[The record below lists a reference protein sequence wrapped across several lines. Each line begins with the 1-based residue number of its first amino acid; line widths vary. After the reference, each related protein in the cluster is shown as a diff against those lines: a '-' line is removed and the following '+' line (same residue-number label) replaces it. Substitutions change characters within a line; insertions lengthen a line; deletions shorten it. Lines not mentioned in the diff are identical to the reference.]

1 MKELQ
6 GIKLGETF
14 KPDPELKTLFYLYVL
29 GYILFTFLPW
39 YLPIL
44 LFTAEQGV
52 VIVSSCGLIV
62 FVFLAVIWIQLY
74 YRSMSYKLT
83 QIEMEWSRGVW
94 FRRMG
99 IVLYNRITNIDIKQG
114 PIQRRLGIAS
124 LMIQTAGYSA
134 PSHRGSAEIK
144 IEGAKQYE
152 ELRELIMRFVRSQ
165 KSVGVVGAFQEEK
178 PTDTRMLDEL
188 RKIRELL
195 EQSQKK

>member
-1 MKELQ
+1 MRELA

-14 KPDPELKTLFYLYVL
+14 KPDPVLKTLFYLHL
-29 GYILFTFLPW
+29 LLNILIAFLPW
-39 YLPIL
+39 YIPIV
-44 LFTAEQGV
+44 LFSANLD
-52 VIVSSCGLIV
+52 VIIVASCGLIV
-62 FVFLAVIWIQLY
+62 FVILAVIWIQLY
-74 YRSMSYKLT
+74 YRRMSYKLT

-114 PIQRRLGIAS
+114 PFQRRLGIAS
-124 LMIQTAGYSA
+124 LMIQTAGSSA
-134 PSHRGSAEIK
+134 ASRRGSAEIEV
-144 IEGAKQYE
+144 EGIKRHE
-152 ELRELIMRFVRSQ
+152 ELRELIMEFVRSQ
-165 KSVGVVGAFQEEK
+165 KSVGVVGAFEEEK